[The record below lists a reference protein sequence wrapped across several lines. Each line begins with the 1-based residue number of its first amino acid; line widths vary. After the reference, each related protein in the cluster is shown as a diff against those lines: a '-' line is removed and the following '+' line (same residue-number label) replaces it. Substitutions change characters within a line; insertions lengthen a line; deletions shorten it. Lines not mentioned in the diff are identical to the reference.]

1 MDYQI
6 RLDFNRKPS
15 TVMHIDLNSCFA
27 SVEQQ
32 ANPLLRGK
40 PIAVAAYD
48 TPNGCIL
55 APSIEAKRLGIK
67 VGMRVKE
74 GRLIYPD
81 LIVLKP
87 DAEKYRNVHI
97 KLRDLLS
104 DYSPKVIPKSIDEF
118 VLDFSGTPA
127 FSRGLV
133 VVSQEI
139 KNRIKERVGDNLTVS
154 IGLGPNRFLAKTA
167 SNLHKPD
174 GLDEINN
181 DNFWLVY
188 EKLTLTDLNGIDK
201 QNALRLNGSGIFTVQ
216 DFFRADIPLLRS
228 AFKSILGYY
237 WFLRLRGWEIDDV
250 DWGTKSFGHSYS
262 LPKFLKKPEE
272 LAPILSKLVE
282 KTGFR
287 MRRSDFQ
294 AKGVHLAVLY
304 ENYEYFHQGV
314 SLSQPV
320 FSSQDIYKVAYRL
333 LRRSRYRLGA
343 RNLAISCFNLSPRST
358 IQLELFYD
366 TLKKDKLTE
375 AIDVINER
383 WGNFVITPAIMA
395 NTQDHV
401 HDRISFG
408 QVKSL
413 IS

>member
-1 MDYQI
+1 
-6 RLDFNRKPS
+6 
-15 TVMHIDLNSCFA
+15 MHIDLNSCFA

-74 GRLIYPD
+74 GRLIHPQ

-87 DAEKYRNVHI
+87 DPDKYRNVHI
-97 KLRDLLS
+97 KLRNLLS
-104 DYSPKVIPKSIDEF
+104 DYTPKVIPKSIDEF

-127 FSRGLV
+127 FSRGLI

-139 KNRIKERVGDNLTVS
+139 KSRIKEEIGDNLTVS
-154 IGLGPNRFLAKTA
+154 IGLGPNRFLAKTS

-174 GLDEINN
+174 GLDEIHKNN
-181 DNFWLVY
+181 FREIY
-188 EKLTLTDLNGIDK
+188 EGLTLTDLNGIDR
-201 QNALRLNGSGIFTVQ
+201 QNALRLNNVGIYTVM

-250 DWGTKSFGHSYS
+250 DWDTKSFGHSYS
-262 LPKFLKKPEE
+262 LPKFIQKPEE

-282 KTGFR
+282 KTGLR
-287 MRRSDFQ
+287 MRGSNFQ
-294 AKGVHLAVLY
+294 TKGIHLGLLY

-314 SLSQPV
+314 TLSQPV
-320 FSSQDIYKVAYRL
+320 FSSQDIYRVAYKI
-333 LRRSRYRLGA
+333 LRRSPYHLGV
-343 RNLAISCFNLSPRST
+343 RNLAVSCFNLSSRFT
-358 IQLELFYD
+358 IQLELFTD
-366 TLKKDKLTE
+366 TLKKEKLTT
-375 AIDVINER
+375 AIDDINER
-383 WGNFVITPAIMA
+383 WGNFVITPALMA
-395 NTQDHV
+395 NTKGHV

-408 QVKSL
+408 QVSGL
-413 IS
+413 I